1 MHVRLTNEHIFAIL
15 RARTQVRKY
24 ESERTH
30 MDEYQRKEIVN
41 LVDSLDAEKTAT
53 FFRYLAALESE
64 GSSALPLASQGEGGQ

>member
-1 MHVRLTNEHIFAIL
+1 
-15 RARTQVRKY
+15 
-24 ESERTH
+24 
-30 MDEYQRKEIVN
+30 MDEYKKKEIVN